1 MKDLGL
7 SWEDIKSTSRVELE
21 GLLLALG
28 EYNVLHSMDG
38 YDSED
43 INDMAKNKPAIRG
56 QWARYNAARGKYYS
70 QNEGKKKT
78 FKGMM
83 K

>member
-7 SWEDIKSTSRVELE
+7 SWEEIKSTPRFELE

-43 INDMAKNKPAIRG
+43 INSMAKNKPAIRG

-70 QNEGKKKT
+70 KNEGRKKT

>member
-1 MKDLGL
+1 MKELGL
-7 SWEDIKSTSRVELE
+7 SWGEIKSTARFELE

-83 K
+83 

>member
-7 SWEDIKSTSRVELE
+7 SWEEIKSTPRFELE

-28 EYNVLHSMDG
+28 EYNVLHSMVG

-43 INDMAKNKPAIRG
+43 INSMAKNKPAIRG

-70 QNEGKKKT
+70 KREGKKT
-78 FKGMM
+78 SFTGLM

>member
-1 MKDLGL
+1 
-7 SWEDIKSTSRVELE
+7 
-21 GLLLALG
+21 
-28 EYNVLHSMDG
+28 MDG

-70 QNEGKKKT
+70 SNEGKKTT